1 MRAKLNGTELFFDS
15 VGSCLVPAGDRMVER
30 PVCFMLHGGPLVD
43 SSYLRPWMD
52 SLSEIMQLVYVDYRG
67 TGRSIRMS
75 PESYTL
81 ENTIDDLDALRI
93 YLGLG
98 RIAIL
103 GHSHGGKLAMSYAI
117 KFPDSVSH
125 LILVATTP
133 YTGPEY
139 EAESESN
146 LNILISERPD
156 LAPMIQEYWYTEKPQ
171 TLEDIKAQFHRTFSI
186 WFHRP
191 DHKIVSDVAERII
204 YSPDVLNWWVEHEGP
219 KYDVRDKLDSI
230 GVPTIIMAGRH
241 DWRTTVRHAEV
252 MKRGIPGSELV
263 VFEESGHQLYI
274 EEPGKFRSAVMD
286 FLERHPLTD

>member
-1 MRAKLNGTELFFDS
+1 
-15 VGSCLVPAGDRMVER
+15 MVER